1 MSRGPRDP
9 PEQGPFKKTKNPVET
24 ERTNA
29 TAAEVKLPVPLSEL
43 PTWQSF
49 KATSARMTREEARA
63 KYVTKKKKELT
74 FTHNTMLQGLHRMV
88 YTSSA
93 ALHHH

>member
-1 MSRGPRDP
+1 M
-9 PEQGPFKKTKNPVET
+9 
-24 ERTNA
+24 A
-29 TAAEVKLPVPLSEL
+29 
-43 PTWQSF
+43 
-49 KATSARMTREEARA
+49 REEAKA